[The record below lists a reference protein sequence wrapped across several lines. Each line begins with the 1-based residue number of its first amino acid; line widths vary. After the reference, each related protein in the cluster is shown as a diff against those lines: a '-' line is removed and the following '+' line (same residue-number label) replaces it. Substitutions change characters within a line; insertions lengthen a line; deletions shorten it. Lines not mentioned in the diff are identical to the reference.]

1 MSPKELEVKI
11 QELEAQMYRHAQD
24 LEFEQAAAVRDELQG
39 LREQFIANS

>member
-1 MSPKELEVKI
+1 
-11 QELEAQMYRHAQD
+11 